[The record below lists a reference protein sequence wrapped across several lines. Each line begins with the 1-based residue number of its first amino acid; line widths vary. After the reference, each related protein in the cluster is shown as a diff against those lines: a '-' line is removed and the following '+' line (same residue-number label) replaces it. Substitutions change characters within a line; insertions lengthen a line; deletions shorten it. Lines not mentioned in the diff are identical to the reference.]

1 MQLAA
6 LRAAADPL
14 RLGAPPRRE
23 RIGEKM
29 DLELSDEQRLIQE
42 MTRGLLKEHCP
53 RAVVR
58 KMENDPRGF
67 PPGLWKQMAEAGL
80 AGLLIPESYGGG
92 AQTMLEAALVYEEL
106 GRAMAPTPHFVS
118 SVLSTSVLLAA
129 GSDAQKSE
137 WLPRIAR
144 GDAIVSVAWL
154 EPARGYGEAGVQLAA
169 RSVGREIV
177 LDGVKRHVNYA
188 GAADRLIVLAHGEAG
203 VDLWLVDPGTPG
215 VKLTHYLSA
224 SGEPHYRVDFAGA
237 RVPESARLG
246 APGSGWRTFSRALR
260 DDGLIPLAALA
271 IGGAAACL
279 EDTVEYAKVRKQF
292 DKPLGAFQALA
303 HYMADAS
310 TRIDGGRVLVHEA
323 AWNRARGRDVAR
335 FAPMAKLFAT
345 NTYQDVTRA
354 CAQIWGG
361 VAFTIE
367 YDTQLFFRR
376 AKELQLSW
384 WDVPYLEELIAADV
398 LDA

>member
-1 MQLAA
+1 MQPAT
-6 LRAAADPL
+6 LRAAADP
-14 RLGAPPRRE
+14 PRQWRW
-23 RIGEKM
+23 KM
-29 DLELSDEQRLIQE
+29 DLQLNDEQRLIQD
-42 MTRGLLKEHCP
+42 MTRGILAEHCP

-58 KMENDPRGF
+58 KMENDPKGV
-67 PPGLWKQMAEAGL
+67 PPALWKQMAEAGL
-80 AGLLIPESYGGG
+80 TGLLLPESYGGG
-92 AQTMLEAALVYEEL
+92 AQSMLEAALVYEEL
-106 GRAMAPTPHFVS
+106 GRALAPTPHFVS
-118 SVLSTSVLLAA
+118 CVLSAGILLAG
-129 GSDAQKSE
+129 GSEAQQRE

-144 GDAIVSVAWL
+144 GEAVLTVAWL
-154 EPARGYGEAGVQLAA
+154 EPDRGYGPAGVALPA
-169 RSVGREIV
+169 REEGADFV
-177 LDGVKRHVNYA
+177 LTGTKRVVQWAGV
-188 GAADRLIVLAHGEAG
+188 ADRLIVLARSAAG
-203 VDLWLVDPGTPG
+203 VELLLVDPSAQG

-224 SGEPHYRVDFAGA
+224 SGEPHYRVDFANA
-237 RVPESARLG
+237 RVPKSARIG
-246 APGSGWRTFSRALR
+246 AAGAGWEIFSRVLR
-260 DDGLIPLAALA
+260 DDGLIPLAAFA

-323 AWNRARGRDVAR
+323 AWNRAQGRSVAR

-345 NTYQDVTRA
+345 NTYQDVTRT

-384 WDVPYLEELIAADV
+384 WDVPYLEELVAADV
-398 LDA
+398 LDR